1 MIMQTL
7 WLLATNPDAQAAL
20 RQELL
25 SKLTPDA
32 RPDYRTL
39 TKDLPYLDAV
49 VYVYIQLVYFCA
61 NTLQH

>member
-1 MIMQTL
+1 M
-7 WLLATNPDAQAAL
+7 
-20 RQELL
+20 